1 MSNQLNNV
9 GILSKFL
16 MAVSIGMISLTIS
29 PAYSACDEITV
40 NCKNQQIEVLKKQ
53 IADLEIINA
62 ELQYD
67 VDDLKS
73 KFKSSS
79 KSLKLCE
86 INLKNVKVEIE
97 SCGKR

>member
-9 GILSKFL
+9 GILRKFL

-29 PAYSACDEITV
+29 PTYSACDEITV

>member
-9 GILSKFL
+9 GILRKFL

-40 NCKNQQIEVLKKQ
+40 NCKNQQIKVLKKQ

>member
-1 MSNQLNNV
+1 MSNQLSNL
-9 GILSKFL
+9 GILRKLL
-16 MAVSIGMISLTIS
+16 MAVSIGMVSLTTS
-29 PAYSACDEITV
+29 PAHSACDEVTV
-40 NCKNQQIEVLKKQ
+40 NCKNQQIEILKKQ
-53 IADLEIINA
+53 ITDLEIINA

-67 VDDLKS
+67 VDDLKN

-79 KSLKLCE
+79 KGLKLCE

>member
-1 MSNQLNNV
+1 
-9 GILSKFL
+9 
-16 MAVSIGMISLTIS
+16 MISLTIS

>member
-9 GILSKFL
+9 GILRKFL